1 MSEFR
6 QMGADP
12 GLCDAQCADATPVL
26 VCGRGSQYSTNSP
39 RDLIQATLGS
49 HRRPGN
55 DGHASGNV
63 LLKHN
68 GESGAVEE
76 HHFEHGAAGEAVF
89 VPVSP
94 SAGEA
99 KGYVMAYAHDLGCG
113 ATDLLNL
120 AAEDFAGE
128 PVRAFNCPFASHR
141 VTMTVES
148 AIVRAVSAR
157 QKRLRI
163 TATDRLTWNTQNRDR

>member
-68 GESGAVEE
+68 VESGAVEE
-76 HHFEHGAAGEAVF
+76 HLFERGAAGEAVF
-89 VPVSP
+89 VPMSL
-94 SAGEA
+94 SAGEDE
-99 KGYVMAYAHDLGCG
+99 GYVMAFAHDLSGG
-113 ATDLLNL
+113 NTELVIL
-120 AAEDFAGE
+120 AAQDFAGE
-128 PVRAFNCPFASHR
+128 PVARIHLPVR
-141 VTMTVES
+141 VPLGIHGS
-148 AIVRAVSAR
+148 WIGDS
-157 QKRLRI
+157 
-163 TATDRLTWNTQNRDR
+163 